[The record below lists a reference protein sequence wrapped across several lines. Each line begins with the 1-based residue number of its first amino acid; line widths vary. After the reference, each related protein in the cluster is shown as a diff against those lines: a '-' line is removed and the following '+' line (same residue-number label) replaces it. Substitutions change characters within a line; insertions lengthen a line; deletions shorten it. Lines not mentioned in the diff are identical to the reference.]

1 MKKFFIAVAFLMA
14 GIVNAQQFELGV
26 KAGVNFAS
34 LDGDKMEW
42 LESRTGI
49 HFGLIAELPVSGIF
63 SVQPE
68 IFYSAL
74 GATGSE
80 ADETYKLDYISVP
93 FMAKLYVVEG
103 LSLEAGPQFAINVLS
118 EAERNGETEK
128 IRDVETL
135 EFAAGFGAG
144 YQLPM
149 GLFFQGRYVL
159 GINEAWEFPGLKNN
173 VFQLSAGYKF

>member
-1 MKKFFIAVAFLMA
+1 MKKLLFAIAFLYA
-14 GIVNAQQFELGV
+14 GTLSAQQFEFGA

-34 LDGDKMEW
+34 LNGDDIEGLDG
-42 LESRTGI
+42 RTGF
-49 HFGLIAELPVSGIF
+49 HLGLVAELPVSEKF

-68 IFYSAL
+68 VLYSAL
-74 GATGSE
+74 GATASE
-80 ADETYKLDYISVP
+80 GDGTIKFDYISLPV
-93 FMAKLYVVEG
+93 MAKYYVVDG
-103 LSLEAGPQFAINVLS
+103 LSLEAGPQIAINVVA
-118 EAERNGETEK
+118 EAEMDGESEE
-128 IRDVETL
+128 IEDVETL

-149 GLFFQGRYVL
+149 GLFFQARYVL